1 MGNSSNNDPFYQDT
15 LLHGKRKRKRKD
27 KDYKDLG
34 FMHQKVDLVD
44 SILFPEGYENIML
57 AVYFIIVPYITGVLF
72 IFFYIS
78 KGNHTVF
85 LSLNS
90 EHSFLIAWMIGYEVI
105 ATIILLWIAKLWFGS
120 LFRTSEKNKSKKFKI
135 P

>member
-1 MGNSSNNDPFYQDT
+1 MGNSFNNDSFHQDT
-15 LLHGKRKRKRKD
+15 SLHGKRKRRRKD
-27 KDYKDLG
+27 KDYKDLD

-57 AVYFIIVPYITGVLF
+57 AVYFITIPYIAGILF

-78 KGNHTVF
+78 KGDHTVF

-90 EHSFLIAWMIGYEVI
+90 EHSFLVAWMIGYEVV
-105 ATIILLWIAKLWFGS
+105 AVIILLWIFKLWFVS
-120 LFRTSEKNKSKKFKI
+120 LFRTNNKTKSKKFRI